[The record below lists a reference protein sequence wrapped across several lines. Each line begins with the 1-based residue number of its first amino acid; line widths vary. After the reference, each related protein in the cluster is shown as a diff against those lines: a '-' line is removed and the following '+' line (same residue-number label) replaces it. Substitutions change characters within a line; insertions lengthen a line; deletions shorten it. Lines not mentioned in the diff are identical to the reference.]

1 MPSNQFSK
9 QVQQLSSA
17 FGNYL
22 NGGNGDS
29 VIGGVL
35 TGVPSQVQAYANQG
49 IQDIP
54 GDRIVIGM
62 ADADALSDPD
72 VATLYSGVYQYVT
85 FADDSVLAAVRGK
98 ACFWDISAAD
108 DAYQVTA
115 DESGTMGANFRAGVF
130 INVITR
136 AYSAYI
142 QIAGKVSALFTTPLT
157 GTGAAGAAA
166 FTAGDGAGRFDVF
179 DGVGANPTF
188 DQVQSM
194 IMRYAGVL
202 EAAAAANTVSLID
215 MPLGN
220 VRW

>member
-9 QVQQLSSA
+9 QPQQLSGA
-17 FGNYL
+17 FGGDL

-29 VIGGVL
+29 VVGGAL
-35 TGVPSQVQAYANQG
+35 SGVPAAIGATQG

-54 GDRIVIGM
+54 GDRLVLGM
-62 ADADALSDPD
+62 ADALALSNT
-72 VATLYSGVYQYVT
+72 VIGTLYGGVYQYIT
-85 FADDSVLAAVRGK
+85 MLSTSVLAAVKGK
-98 ACFWDISAAD
+98 ACFWATAED
-108 DAYQVTA
+108 DNDYVVTA
-115 DESGTMGANFRAGVF
+115 DETQGEGANLWAGVF

-136 AYSAYI
+136 GYSAYI
-142 QIAGKVSALFTTPLT
+142 QIAGKATVLFTTPLT
-157 GTGAAGAAA
+157 GTGLEGAAA
-166 FTAGDGAGRFDVF
+166 FVAGDGAGRFDVF

-202 EAAAAANTVSLID
+202 EAAAAANTASVID
-215 MPLGN
+215 IPMRQ